1 MVKFSTLKL
10 YTKRA
15 EMNLRDKGEFEKKM
29 TKQMEKEEE
38 IQKSEIFS
46 IVCETGL
53 ESNFQ
58 FWFQTQYYMPVLVT
72 NILDYTDITE
82 LFNWRVFSI
91 VLSFVSISW
100 TAVKIRNVFNL
111 VLS

>member
-1 MVKFSTLKL
+1 M
-10 YTKRA
+10 
-15 EMNLRDKGEFEKKM
+15 DKGKFEKKM
-29 TKQMEKEEE
+29 EKQVEKEEE

-58 FWFQTQYYMPVLVT
+58 FWFQTQYIMPALVT
-72 NILDYTDITE
+72 NILDYTDGDLDITE

-91 VLSFVSISW
+91 LLSFVSISW
-100 TAVKIRNVFNL
+100 TAVKIRNVSN
-111 VLS
+111 